1 MRFLSKFLILFF
13 SLHVTITV
21 VSYFYGFSFT
31 FPFTIT
37 EDTYVP
43 EHRLQSLRLS
53 TFTTFVYF
61 GFRYL
66 LFGSEKLNPIQFL
79 GVSLFNLGVLG
90 GLCLYVN
97 DIKDS
102 SEYFLVPF
110 FIFSSIIIYNAVS
123 YTHLTL
129 PTTPVV

>member
-1 MRFLSKFLILFF
+1 MRLLSKFLILFF
-13 SLHVTITV
+13 SLHVAITV
-21 VSYFYGFSFT
+21 IAYFFGFSFT
-31 FPFTIT
+31 FPFIMT
-37 EDTYVP
+37 EGTYVP

-66 LFGSEKLNPIQFL
+66 FFGSEKLHPIQFL

-110 FIFSSIIIYNAVS
+110 FILSSIILYNSANPKFRN
-123 YTHLTL
+123 YFKK
-129 PTTPVV
+129 

>member
-1 MRFLSKFLILFF
+1 MRFLSKFLILFL
-13 SLHVTITV
+13 SLHIAITV
-21 VSYFYGFSFT
+21 IAYFYGFSFT
-31 FPFTIT
+31 FPFIMT
-37 EDTYVP
+37 EGTYVP
-43 EHRLQSLRLS
+43 EHRLQALRLS

-66 LFGSEKLNPIQFL
+66 FFGSEKLHPIQFL

-110 FIFSSIIIYNAVS
+110 FIFSSIILYNAANPKIRN
-123 YTHLTL
+123 YFKK
-129 PTTPVV
+129 

>member
-1 MRFLSKFLILFF
+1 MSFLSKFLILFL
-13 SLHVTITV
+13 SLHVAITV
-21 VSYFYGFSFT
+21 IAYFYGFSFT
-31 FPFTIT
+31 FPFTMT
-37 EDTYVP
+37 EGTYVP

-66 LFGSEKLNPIQFL
+66 FFGSEKLHPIQFL

-97 DIKDS
+97 DIKDY

-110 FIFSSIIIYNAVS
+110 FIFSSIILYNAANPKFRN
-123 YTHLTL
+123 YFKK
-129 PTTPVV
+129 

>member
-1 MRFLSKFLILFF
+1 MSFLSKFLILFL
-13 SLHVTITV
+13 SLHVAITV
-21 VSYFYGFSFT
+21 IAYFYGFSFT
-31 FPFTIT
+31 FPFTMT
-37 EDTYVP
+37 EGTYVP

-66 LFGSEKLNPIQFL
+66 FFGSEKLHPIQFL

-97 DIKDS
+97 DIKGS

-110 FIFSSIIIYNAVS
+110 FIFSSIILYNAANPKFRN
-123 YTHLTL
+123 YFKK
-129 PTTPVV
+129 

>member
-31 FPFTIT
+31 FPFTMT
-37 EDTYVP
+37 EGTYVP

-66 LFGSEKLNPIQFL
+66 FFGSEKLHPIQFL

-110 FIFSSIIIYNAVS
+110 FIFSSIILYNAANPKIRN
-123 YTHLTL
+123 YFKT
-129 PTTPVV
+129 

>member
-1 MRFLSKFLILFF
+1 MRFLSKFLILFL
-13 SLHVTITV
+13 SLHIAITV
-21 VSYFYGFSFT
+21 IAYFFGFSFT
-31 FPFTIT
+31 FPFIMT
-37 EDTYVP
+37 EGTYVP
-43 EHRLQSLRLS
+43 EHRLQALRLS

-110 FIFSSIIIYNAVS
+110 FIFSSIILYNAANPKFRN
-123 YTHLTL
+123 YFKK
-129 PTTPVV
+129 

>member
-1 MRFLSKFLILFF
+1 MNLLSRFLILFL
-13 SLHVTITV
+13 SLHVTFTV
-21 VSYFYGFSFT
+21 IAYFFGFSFT
-31 FPFTIT
+31 FPFTMT
-37 EDTYVP
+37 EGTYVP
-43 EHRLQSLRLS
+43 EHRLQALRLS

-66 LFGSEKLNPIQFL
+66 FFGSEKLHPIQFL

-110 FIFSSIIIYNAVS
+110 FIFSSIILYNATNPKIRN
-123 YTHLTL
+123 YFKTK
-129 PTTPVV
+129 

>member
-1 MRFLSKFLILFF
+1 MRLLSKFLILFF

-31 FPFTIT
+31 FPFTMT
-37 EDTYVP
+37 EGTYVP

-66 LFGSEKLNPIQFL
+66 FFGSEKLHPIQFL

-110 FIFSSIIIYNAVS
+110 FIFSSIILYNAANPKIRN
-123 YTHLTL
+123 YFKT
-129 PTTPVV
+129 

>member
-1 MRFLSKFLILFF
+1 MHLLSKFLILFF
-13 SLHVTITV
+13 SIHVAITV
-21 VSYFYGFSFT
+21 VAYFYGFSLT
-31 FPFTIT
+31 FPFIMT
-37 EDTYVP
+37 EGTYVP

-66 LFGSEKLNPIQFL
+66 FFGSEKLHPIQFL

-97 DIKDS
+97 DIKDY

-110 FIFSSIIIYNAVS
+110 FIFSSIILYNAANPKFRN
-123 YTHLTL
+123 YFKK
-129 PTTPVV
+129 

>member
-31 FPFTIT
+31 FPFTMT
-37 EDTYVP
+37 EGTYVP
-43 EHRLQSLRLS
+43 EHRLQALRLS

-66 LFGSEKLNPIQFL
+66 FFGSEKLHPIQFL

-110 FIFSSIIIYNAVS
+110 FIFSSIIIYNAANPKIRN
-123 YTHLTL
+123 YFKT
-129 PTTPVV
+129 

>member
-1 MRFLSKFLILFF
+1 MRLLSKFLILFF
-13 SLHVTITV
+13 SIHVAITV
-21 VSYFYGFSFT
+21 VAYFYGFSFT
-31 FPFTIT
+31 FPFIMT
-37 EDTYVP
+37 EGIYVP

-66 LFGSEKLNPIQFL
+66 FFGSEKLHPIQFL

-97 DIKDS
+97 NIKDS

-110 FIFSSIIIYNAVS
+110 FILSSIILYNATKPQFRN
-123 YTHLTL
+123 YFKK
-129 PTTPVV
+129 

>member
-1 MRFLSKFLILFF
+1 MSFLSKFLILFL
-13 SLHVTITV
+13 SLHVAITV
-21 VSYFYGFSFT
+21 IAYFYGFSFT
-31 FPFTIT
+31 FPFTMT
-37 EDTYVP
+37 EGTYVP

-66 LFGSEKLNPIQFL
+66 FFGSEKLHPIQFL

-97 DIKDS
+97 DINDS

-110 FIFSSIIIYNAVS
+110 FIFSSIILYNAANPKFRN
-123 YTHLTL
+123 YFKK
-129 PTTPVV
+129 

>member
-1 MRFLSKFLILFF
+1 M
-13 SLHVTITV
+13 
-21 VSYFYGFSFT
+21 
-31 FPFTIT
+31 T
-37 EDTYVP
+37 EGTYVP
-43 EHRLQSLRLS
+43 EHRLQALRLS

-110 FIFSSIIIYNAVS
+110 FIFSSIILYNATNPKIRN
-123 YTHLTL
+123 YFKTK
-129 PTTPVV
+129 

>member
-1 MRFLSKFLILFF
+1 MSFLSKFLILFL
-13 SLHVTITV
+13 SLHVAITV
-21 VSYFYGFSFT
+21 IAYFYGFSFT
-31 FPFTIT
+31 FPFTMT
-37 EDTYVP
+37 EGTYVP

-66 LFGSEKLNPIQFL
+66 FFGSEKLHPIQFL

-110 FIFSSIIIYNAVS
+110 FIFSSIILYNGANPKFRN
-123 YTHLTL
+123 YFKK
-129 PTTPVV
+129 

>member
-31 FPFTIT
+31 FPFTMT
-37 EDTYVP
+37 EGTYVP
-43 EHRLQSLRLS
+43 EHRLQALRLS

-110 FIFSSIIIYNAVS
+110 FIFSSIILYNAANPKFRN
-123 YTHLTL
+123 YFKK
-129 PTTPVV
+129 

>member
-31 FPFTIT
+31 FPFTMT
-37 EDTYVP
+37 EGTYVP
-43 EHRLQSLRLS
+43 EHRLQALRLS

-66 LFGSEKLNPIQFL
+66 FFGSEKLHPIQFL

-110 FIFSSIIIYNAVS
+110 FIFSSIILYNAANPKFRN
-123 YTHLTL
+123 YFKK
-129 PTTPVV
+129 

>member
-1 MRFLSKFLILFF
+1 MRLLSKFLILFF
-13 SLHVTITV
+13 SLHVAITV
-21 VSYFYGFSFT
+21 IAYFFGFSFT
-31 FPFTIT
+31 FPFIMT
-37 EDTYVP
+37 EGTYVP
-43 EHRLQSLRLS
+43 EHRLQALRLS

-66 LFGSEKLNPIQFL
+66 FFGSEKLHPIQFL

-110 FIFSSIIIYNAVS
+110 FIFSSIILYNAANPKIRN
-123 YTHLTL
+123 YFKK
-129 PTTPVV
+129 

>member
-1 MRFLSKFLILFF
+1 MTLLSKFLILFF
-13 SLHVTITV
+13 SLHVAITV
-21 VSYFYGFSFT
+21 VAYFYGFSFT
-31 FPFTIT
+31 FPFIMT
-37 EDTYVP
+37 EGTYVP
-43 EHRLQSLRLS
+43 EHRLQALRLS

-66 LFGSEKLNPIQFL
+66 LFGSEKLHPIQFL

-102 SEYFLVPF
+102 SEYILVPF
-110 FIFSSIIIYNAVS
+110 FIFSSIILYNAANPKFRN
-123 YTHLTL
+123 YFKK
-129 PTTPVV
+129 

>member
-1 MRFLSKFLILFF
+1 MSFLSKFLILFL
-13 SLHVTITV
+13 SLHVAITV
-21 VSYFYGFSFT
+21 IAYFYGFSFT
-31 FPFTIT
+31 FPFTMT
-37 EDTYVP
+37 EGTYVP

-66 LFGSEKLNPIQFL
+66 FFGSEKLHPIQFL

-110 FIFSSIIIYNAVS
+110 FIFSSIILYNAANPKFRN
-123 YTHLTL
+123 YFKK
-129 PTTPVV
+129 

>member
-1 MRFLSKFLILFF
+1 MRLLSKFLILFF

-31 FPFTIT
+31 FPFTMT
-37 EDTYVP
+37 EGTYVP
-43 EHRLQSLRLS
+43 EHRLQALRLS

-66 LFGSEKLNPIQFL
+66 FFGSEKLHPIQFL

-110 FIFSSIIIYNAVS
+110 FIFSSIIIYNATNPKIRN
-123 YTHLTL
+123 YFKK
-129 PTTPVV
+129 

>member
-1 MRFLSKFLILFF
+1 MRFLSKFLIFF
-13 SLHVTITV
+13 LSLHVAITV
-21 VSYFYGFSFT
+21 VAYFFGFSFT
-31 FPFTIT
+31 FPFIMT
-37 EDTYVP
+37 EGTYVP

-66 LFGSEKLNPIQFL
+66 FFGSEKLHPIQFL

-90 GLCLYVN
+90 GLCLYAN
-97 DIKDS
+97 DINDS

-110 FIFSSIIIYNAVS
+110 FILSAIILYNATKPR
-123 YTHLTL
+123 YRKYFQK
-129 PTTPVV
+129 

>member
-1 MRFLSKFLILFF
+1 M
-13 SLHVTITV
+13 
-21 VSYFYGFSFT
+21 
-31 FPFTIT
+31 T
-37 EDTYVP
+37 EGTYVP
-43 EHRLQSLRLS
+43 EHRLQALRLS

-66 LFGSEKLNPIQFL
+66 FFGSEKLHPIQFL

-110 FIFSSIIIYNAVS
+110 FILSSIILYNAAKPQFRN
-123 YTHLTL
+123 YFKK
-129 PTTPVV
+129 

>member
-1 MRFLSKFLILFF
+1 MPLLSKFLILFF
-13 SLHVTITV
+13 SLHVAITV
-21 VSYFYGFSFT
+21 IAYFFGFSFT
-31 FPFTIT
+31 FPFIMT
-37 EDTYVP
+37 EGTYVP
-43 EHRLQSLRLS
+43 EHRLQALRLS

-66 LFGSEKLNPIQFL
+66 LFGSEKLHPIQFL

-110 FIFSSIIIYNAVS
+110 FIFSSIILYNAANPKFRN
-123 YTHLTL
+123 YFKK
-129 PTTPVV
+129 

>member
-1 MRFLSKFLILFF
+1 MSLLSKFLILFF
-13 SLHVTITV
+13 SLHVAITV
-21 VSYFYGFSFT
+21 IAYFFGFSFT
-31 FPFTIT
+31 FPFIMT
-37 EDTYVP
+37 EGTYVP
-43 EHRLQSLRLS
+43 EHRLQALRLS

-66 LFGSEKLNPIQFL
+66 FFGSEKLHPIQFL

-110 FIFSSIIIYNAVS
+110 FIFSSIILYNAANPKFRN
-123 YTHLTL
+123 YFKK
-129 PTTPVV
+129 

>member
-1 MRFLSKFLILFF
+1 MRFLSKFLILFL
-13 SLHVTITV
+13 SLHVAITV
-21 VSYFYGFSFT
+21 VAYFYGFSFT
-31 FPFTIT
+31 FPFTMT
-37 EDTYVP
+37 EGTHGP

-66 LFGSEKLNPIQFL
+66 FFGSEKLHPIQFL
-79 GVSLFNLGVLG
+79 GVSLFNLCILG

-97 DIKDS
+97 DIDNS

-110 FIFSSIIIYNAVS
+110 FILSSIILYNATKPQ
-123 YTHLTL
+123 YRKYFQK
-129 PTTPVV
+129 

>member
-1 MRFLSKFLILFF
+1 MSLLSRFLILFL
-13 SLHVTITV
+13 SLHVTFTV
-21 VSYFYGFSFT
+21 IAYFFGFSFT
-31 FPFTIT
+31 FPFIMT
-37 EDTYVP
+37 EGTYVP

-66 LFGSEKLNPIQFL
+66 FFGSEKLHPIQFL

-97 DIKDS
+97 DINDS

-110 FIFSSIIIYNAVS
+110 FILSSIILYNATKPQ
-123 YTHLTL
+123 YRKYFQK
-129 PTTPVV
+129 